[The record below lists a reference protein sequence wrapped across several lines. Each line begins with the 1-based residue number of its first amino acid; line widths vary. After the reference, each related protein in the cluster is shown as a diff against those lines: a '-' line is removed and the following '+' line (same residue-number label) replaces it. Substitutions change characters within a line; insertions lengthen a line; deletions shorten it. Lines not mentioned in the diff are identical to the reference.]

1 MKGSRSRLVKS
12 GVKLLKWVIT
22 VVVLIAIGAQLRHV
36 LRDFREQGAR
46 FDFQTPW
53 FILSMVLYLVGLT
66 CQGIFFQRILMR
78 GTTPVGLIPS
88 VRAYLIGHLGKYVPG
103 KAMVVLVRV
112 GLIVPFG
119 ARASTA
125 AIATFY
131 ETLVMMASGSLLA
144 LLGFLCSTPWNGL
157 GLAASLGF
165 LGLFLAIV
173 IPPVFPRV
181 TRWFS
186 SPFPA
191 VGTDAIPRIDSRLLL
206 EGLALG
212 LAGWILLGLS
222 QIAVMATLGLG
233 ATCGKAWPLTLAGVS
248 LATVAGFTVA
258 VLPGGLG
265 IREWV
270 LLTTITPSHGR
281 DVAVVSALLLR
292 LSWLLAELLA
302 AGALLGLRPRPVHS
316 AEPTTLDTQEPTAS

>member
-1 MKGSRSRLVKS
+1 MNRSRSRLVRVGIKTA
-12 GVKLLKWVIT
+12 KWLIT
-22 VVVLIAIGAQLRHV
+22 LVVLIAIGVQLERV
-36 LRDFREQGAR
+36 LRDFREQGSR
-46 FDFQTPW
+46 FEFLVPW
-53 FILSMVLYLVGLT
+53 FILSMVLYLAGLT
-66 CQGIFFQRILMR
+66 CQGVFFQRILLR
-78 GTTPVGLIPS
+78 GTTPVRLLPS
-88 VRAYLIGHLGKYVPG
+88 IRAYLIGHLGKYVPG
-103 KAMVVLVRV
+103 KAMVVVVRV

-144 LLGFLCSTPWNGL
+144 LVGFLLSTPWNGL
-157 GLAASLGF
+157 GLLASLGF

-173 IPPVFPRV
+173 IPPVFPRL
-181 TRWFS
+181 TKWFS

-191 VGTDAIPRIDSRLLL
+191 VGTDAIPRIDGRLLL
-206 EGLALG
+206 EGMVLG
-212 LAGWILLGLS
+212 LVGWVLLGLS

-233 ATCGKAWPLTLAGVS
+233 ETSVKSWPLTLAGVS
-248 LATVAGFTVA
+248 LATVTGFAVA

-270 LLTTITPSHGR
+270 LLTTITPTHGR

-302 AGALLGLRPRPVHS
+302 AGTLIGLRARPSQS
-316 AEPTTLDTQEPTAS
+316 AATPDDQEPTAS